1 MASRASIIAWQ
12 SYVTAELARFA
23 EHTGGTGR
31 LWAQTPHA
39 ARYVDKRRAGSPEEY
54 AFTGP
59 WHIVRKYVTTEF
71 RQWVEE
77 FEATERLTLAQHAER
92 ERAAAASR
100 AWLDTPDYVL
110 DRLDEI
116 RRMMAERDAL
126 IVEAARRGA
135 KKTAIAEATGL
146 QRQTVHAILAAAE
159 DAGDCVTWG
168 GLSAVPDTVPIAW
181 AADAAAA
188 PGAPAEGAPVG
199 IPGWDYVDDS
209 EPF

>member
-1 MASRASIIAWQ
+1 MASRASVIAWQ
-12 SYVTAELARFA
+12 RYVSGELARYA

-31 LWAQTPHA
+31 LWAQNPHA
-39 ARYVDKRRAGSPEEY
+39 SRFVEKRRAGSPEEY

-100 AWLDTPDYVL
+100 AWLDTPEYVL

-146 QRQTVHAILAAAE
+146 QRQTIHAILAAAE
-159 DAGDCVTWG
+159 ESGDAWER
-168 GLSAVPDTVPIAW
+168 LSPVPDTVPVAW
-181 AADAAAA
+181 AEDAASTPA
-188 PGAPAEGAPVG
+188 APAEGAPVG